1 MDLKALWGTIDW
13 MVIAAYF
20 VGILLVGVSM
30 KKRAGKSVKSFY
42 VASRRLTVPILI
54 GVGAAGWYDSWTIVG
69 LAECG
74 WTMGISILLVF
85 VIPEAILRLP
95 LATIIGPHV
104 RDKIPD
110 WVVTV
115 PDMMKYLYSG
125 KIKLISAVTYIANLL
140 YDSALLFAIAEVL
153 KLVSGMSMIVSLIV
167 AGAVIA
173 IYTALSGLWGL
184 AVTDLIQFAIMTV
197 AVGSLM
203 VGIIVQ
209 FGGLPVVW
217 DRVEAIDPQLLTPM
231 GGLSVWEACAWAIS
245 ACAMY
250 CEAACYQRFGSA
262 RSGQDIKTAYSIM
275 LAMGVTFSSAMVIAG
290 MAALAFFG
298 DVASTPAE
306 GFWSMVFTVLPVG
319 FRGLFVAALCAAVMS
334 TVSSDWLL
342 FATCAVND
350 IYRGFINK
358 SLSEQKTLFGMRI
371 AVGVFGALCVVGTI
385 FWADGIA
392 NAWYYLGGFLFS
404 MFFIPIVAG
413 LFYKKKTTPAAMAC
427 IIYSAILYVVW
438 EFILGCPAGLP
449 TSIVVSVT
457 GAILYFIVCN
467 ATYKKGG
474 ERLDPDSL
482 TEV

>member
-1 MDLKALWGTIDW
+1 MDLKELWSGIDW
-13 MVIAAYF
+13 LIIALYF

-30 KKRAGKSVKSFY
+30 RKRAGKSVKSFY
-42 VASRRLTVPILI
+42 VASRKLTVPILI

-74 WTMGISILLVF
+74 WTMGISVILVF

-153 KLVSGMSMIVSLIV
+153 KLVSGMSMIVSLVV

-184 AVTDLIQFAIMTV
+184 AVTDLIQFAIMTL

-203 VGIIVQ
+203 VGIIVKYD
-209 FGGLPVVW
+209 GLPAIW
-217 DRVEAIDPQLLTPM
+217 DNVRAIDPDLLTPT
-231 GGLSVWEACAWAIS
+231 GKLSVWESVAWAIS

-262 RSGQDIKTAYSIM
+262 RSGDDIKTAYSIM
-275 LAMGVTFSSAMVIAG
+275 LAMGVTFSTAMVIAG

-298 DVASTPAE
+298 DAGSPSA

-342 FATCAVND
+342 FSTCAVND

-358 SLSEQKTLFGMRI
+358 GLSEKKTLFGMKI
-371 AVGVFGALCVVGTI
+371 MVGVFGALCVVGTI

-413 LFYKKKTTPAAMAC
+413 LFYKKKTTPAAMVC
-427 IIYSAILYVVW
+427 IIYSAIMYVVW
-438 EFILGCPAGLP
+438 EFVLGVPWELP
-449 TSIVVSVT
+449 TSIVVSVS
-457 GAILYFIVCN
+457 GAILYFIICN
-467 ATYKKGG
+467 ATYKKDGG
-474 ERLDPDSL
+474 SL
-482 TEV
+482 ESNSVSEV

>member
-1 MDLKALWGTIDW
+1 MDLKELWSGIDW
-13 MVIAAYF
+13 LIIVLYF

-42 VASRRLTVPILI
+42 VASRKLTVPILI

-74 WTMGISILLVF
+74 WTMGISVILVF

-153 KLVSGMSMIVSLIV
+153 KLVSGMPMVVSLIV

-197 AVGSLM
+197 AVGTLM
-203 VGIIVQ
+203 VGIIVKYD
-209 FGGLPVVW
+209 GLPVIWENV
-217 DRVEAIDPQLLTPM
+217 RAINPDLLTPT
-231 GGLSVWEACAWAIS
+231 GNLSVWESIAWAIS

-262 RSGQDIKTAYSIM
+262 RSGDDIKTAYSIM
-275 LAMGVTFSSAMVIAG
+275 LAMGVTFSTAMVIAG
-290 MAALAFFG
+290 MAALAFFT
-298 DVASTPAE
+298 DAASPAT

-342 FATCAVND
+342 FSTCAVND

-358 SLSEQKTLFGMRI
+358 GLSEQKTLFGMRI
-371 AVGVFGALCVVGTI
+371 MVGVFGALCVVGTI

-413 LFYKKKTTPAAMAC
+413 LFYKKKTTPAAMTC
-427 IIYSAILYVVW
+427 IVYSAIMYVLW
-438 EFILGCPAGLP
+438 EFILECPWGLP
-449 TSIVVSVT
+449 SSVVVSVT
-457 GAILYFIVCN
+457 GAIIYFIICN
-467 ATYKKGG
+467 AIYKGEG
-474 ERLDPDSL
+474 ERLENNSVS
-482 TEV
+482 EV

>member
-1 MDLKALWGTIDW
+1 LPDREHACPEEKKAEVVNFMDLKELWSGIDW
-13 MVIAAYF
+13 LIIVLYF

-42 VASRRLTVPILI
+42 VASRKLTVPILI

-74 WTMGISILLVF
+74 WTMGISVILVF

-153 KLVSGMSMIVSLIV
+153 KLVSGMPMVVSLIV

-197 AVGSLM
+197 AVGTLM
-203 VGIIVQ
+203 VGIIVKYD
-209 FGGLPVVW
+209 GLPVIWENV
-217 DRVEAIDPQLLTPM
+217 RAINPDLLTPT
-231 GGLSVWEACAWAIS
+231 GNLSVWESIAWAIS

-250 CEAACYQRFGSA
+250 CEAACYQKFGSA
-262 RSGQDIKTAYSIM
+262 RSGDDIKTAYSIM
-275 LAMGVTFSSAMVIAG
+275 LAMGVTFSTAMVIAG
-290 MAALAFFG
+290 MAALAFFT
-298 DVASTPAE
+298 DAASPAT

-342 FATCAVND
+342 FSTCAVND
-350 IYRGFINK
+350 IYRGFIN
-358 SLSEQKTLFGMRI
+358 SSRNYLLGRRHCERMVLSRRI
-371 AVGVFGALCVVGTI
+371 PLLNVLRSDCSRSVLQEEDHAGGNDMHCILSNNVCTVGVHPRVPLGT
-385 FWADGIA
+385 AVKC
-392 NAWYYLGGFLFS
+392 S
-404 MFFIPIVAG
+404 
-413 LFYKKKTTPAAMAC
+413 
-427 IIYSAILYVVW
+427 
-438 EFILGCPAGLP
+438 
-449 TSIVVSVT
+449 SI
-457 GAILYFIVCN
+457 GYRRHHLLHN
-467 ATYKKGG
+467 M
-474 ERLDPDSL
+474 
-482 TEV
+482 